1 MSAMRR
7 SLAAIVLMAL
17 FGGIAEPATC
27 SGWEASASDRM
38 ACCQRAQHP
47 SCDDQRAADSC
58 CAGEEQSRQPA
69 STMSAAPEAASTP
82 GLAIFTPTI
91 DSTAIEEATAT
102 LFERAVS
109 RRLHGPPGL
118 LAPPLRI

>member
-17 FGGIAEPATC
+17 FGGFAEPATC
-27 SGWEASASDRM
+27 SGWQASASDRM

-58 CAGEEQSRQPA
+58 CAGEEQSRQPG
-69 STMSAAPEAASTP
+69 STMSAVPEATAAH
-82 GLAIFTPTI
+82 GIALFTPTI
-91 DSTAIEEATAT
+91 DSTAIEQATAT
-102 LFERAVS
+102 LFEHAVS